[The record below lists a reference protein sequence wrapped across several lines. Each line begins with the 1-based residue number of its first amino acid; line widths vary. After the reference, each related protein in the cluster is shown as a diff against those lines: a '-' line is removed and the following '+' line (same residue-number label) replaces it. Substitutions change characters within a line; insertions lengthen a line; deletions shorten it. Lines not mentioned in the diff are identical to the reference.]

1 MQLILDVLPDLLKL
15 WKSVMPSMLLGCFL
29 GNLFQ
34 NTVLLQRLGRVMQPL
49 ARLGRLPAGCIT
61 SLTLCLADRIAA
73 YAMLAELKNTGVVGA
88 REVVVSFLVSSL
100 PTGIYFTIFFIGPA
114 VMASLGCH
122 TGAVYLAIYLGISF
136 MVGAVGM
143 LLGRLLL
150 PLPDQGQEEGDRSPE
165 TVGSPWRDKLAEAVR
180 RTLPAFCRLAVVFM
194 PVTFLVAILLHTD
207 LVNRIL
213 RQVEP
218 VLSYLG
224 LPAPVILVITTGVI
238 SMVAAIG
245 TLGPILQAG
254 LVTPAEAVIA
264 LLVTSVLHYLYAFW
278 SSGLPTNIS
287 IFGSKLGGKVSLAAL
302 VVQECATCLAIG
314 LVVVLFN

>member
-1 MQLILDVLPDLLKL
+1 VQLILDVLPNVLKL
-15 WKSVMPSMLLGCFL
+15 WKSVLPSMLLGCFL

-34 NTVLLQRLGRVMQPL
+34 NTVLLQHLGRVMQPL
-49 ARLGRLPAGCIT
+49 ARLGRLPAGCT
-61 SLTLCLADRIAA
+61 TPLTLCLADRIAA
-73 YAMLAELKNTGVVGA
+73 YTMLAELKNTGVVGA
-88 REVVVSFLVSSL
+88 REVVVSFLVSAL
-100 PTGIYFTIFFIGPA
+100 PTGIYFTIFYFSPA

-122 TGAVYLAIYLGISF
+122 TGAVYLAIYLGISL
-136 MVGAVGM
+136 MIGAVGM

-150 PLPDQGQEEGDRSPE
+150 PLPDQGQKEGDRSRE
-165 TVGSPWRDKLAEAVR
+165 TVRLSWRDKLAKAVR

-194 PVTFLVAILLHTD
+194 PVTFLVSILLHTD
-207 LVNRIL
+207 IVNQIL

-218 VLSYLG
+218 IISYLG
-224 LPAPVILVITTGVI
+224 LPAPVLFVITTGVL
-238 SMVAAIG
+238 SMIAAIG

-287 IFGSKLGGKVSLAAL
+287 IFGPKLGGKVSLAAL

-314 LVVVLFN
+314 LLVVLF